1 MKEVRGGPPN
11 TARTQGSIEGPTAI
25 ASVNTKPSADLQ
37 GPRHPVPRAPTRS
50 LAERRSAELRRLQR
64 QRYAQRIWPLGDRVL
79 FELVDHIADRF
90 GLEDE
95 VDRLLDRFAGLSPE
109 ILKAVGAD
117 RLPEPPIH
125 LLRQI
130 PRRPGPTELRAGSK
144 MWGSNPDIVGDGDV
158 R

>member
-1 MKEVRGGPPN
+1 MKEIRGRPPAA
-11 TARTQGSIEGPTAI
+11 ARTRGSIEAPTAI
-25 ASVNTKPSADLQ
+25 ASVHTKPSADLQ
-37 GPRHPVPRAPTRS
+37 EPRHPAPRAPTRS

-95 VDRLLDRFAGLSPE
+95 VDRLLDKFAGLSPE
-109 ILKAVGAD
+109 ILRAVGAD
-117 RLPEPPIH
+117 SLPERPLH
-125 LLRQI
+125 LVR
-130 PRRPGPTELRAGSK
+130 
-144 MWGSNPDIVGDGDV
+144 GD